1 MQGTLLLCIPVPL
14 SSYKV
19 KRKRSV
25 PKLSRLLK
33 FRACVLPALFLLLFC
48 GCASMEKIESYPE
61 SAEIVLPQITSF
73 TEAEPAETTTTVT
86 TNVYTPPDDYRL
98 ASVLEEMSVRDKAA
112 QMMLVSTSDETFAKK
127 CASEGAG
134 GLCLFAGAFEKK
146 DADAVKRMTAGFQSV
161 SAVPLLISVDEEGG
175 TVNRVSLNP
184 KLRETKFQSPKAL
197 YEEGGWGA
205 VRKDTEEKAALLLT
219 LGINSNLAPVCDV
232 PTKKTDYIAP
242 RSFSTDA
249 TETTSYVMTVVAA
262 MRDMRL
268 GSTLKHFPG
277 YGGSSDT
284 HKNTAYDNRSMEV
297 FQERDFKPF
306 RAGIEN
312 GADSVMISHNIV
324 KCMDPDHPAS
334 LSPAVHRILREELGF
349 RGVIISD
356 DLGMNAI
363 TKYADGEN
371 PAVEAV
377 LAGNDLLCYAKFEE
391 SVDAIVKAVED
402 GEIEESRLDA
412 SVLRI
417 LNWKKSIGLLK

>member
-1 MQGTLLLCIPVPL
+1 M
-14 SSYKV
+14 
-19 KRKRSV
+19 
-25 PKLSRLLK
+25 SRLKEIRVCL
-33 FRACVLPALFLLLFC
+33 LPLLILLVFC
-48 GCASMEKIESYPE
+48 GCAKIEKIESYQETAELNLPE
-61 SAEIVLPQITSF
+61 TTGITE
-73 TEAEPAETTTTVT
+73 TETTETTTVT

-98 ASVLEEMSVRDKAA
+98 VSVLEGMSLREKAA
-112 QMMLVSTSDETFAKK
+112 QMILVSTSDETFAKK

-134 GLCLFAGAFEKK
+134 GVCLFAGAFENK
-146 DADAVKRMTAGFQSV
+146 DADAVKAMTAGFQSV

-184 KLRETKFQSPKAL
+184 KLRATKFKSPKAL
-197 YEEGGWGA
+197 YDEGGWGA
-205 VRKDTEEKAALLLT
+205 IRKDTEEKAALLLT

-232 PTKKTDYIAP
+232 PLSKNNYIAP
-242 RSFSTDA
+242 RCFSLDA

-277 YGGSSDT
+277 YGGSGDT
-284 HKNTAYDNRSMEV
+284 HKNIAYDDRSLET
-297 FQERDFKPF
+297 FREKDFRPF

-312 GADSVMISHNIV
+312 GADSVMVSHNIV
-324 KCMDPDHPAS
+324 KCMDTERPAS
-334 LSPAVHRILREELGF
+334 LSPAVHKILREELQF

-363 TKYADGEN
+363 TKYTDGEN
-371 PAVEAV
+371 PAVAAV
-377 LAGNDLLCYAKFEE
+377 LAGNDLLCYAEFTE

-417 LNWKKSIGLLK
+417 LNWKKNIGILK